1 MNKDKIFHFVNSVWE
16 KLVTNFE
23 DIANSAPDWSRSIFP
38 NIRKTVK
45 PIAKRVRHLSL
56 PMIIA
61 IGASGLFIF
70 IIFSAITYSY
80 FVADLAT
87 PEKLMNRNNSG
98 LILMDREG
106 KAFYKTAQAREIK
119 IYPIE
124 DVPDS
129 MKKALIAIE
138 DNEFYTHP
146 GFSIRSIGR
155 AIFANF
161 RSSSAYSQGAST
173 ITQQLIKNALLTP
186 EKSYRRKLQEILL
199 AVEVDRRYSKDEIL
213 EMYLN
218 SIYFGSG
225 AYGIEEASQ
234 TYFDKEPSELTIPE
248 SAILASLPKA
258 PSALTPFGG
267 DSDALFARQ
276 QIVLKL
282 EGYDP
287 EKLPDV
293 VFAEEPQL
301 HTDLAPH
308 FSVFV
313 RDYLYEKYGEDTVN
327 RLGFRVTTT
336 LDRDAQSVASTLI
349 KQHIENLGRRDA
361 TNAGLVSLN
370 PKTGEIISMVGSVD
384 YSDEEFGKY
393 NIAFAR
399 RQPGS
404 TFKPI
409 VYAQAFADGA
419 NPQDLIKDEPID
431 IGGYKPQNNDGKF
444 RGEVTIRQALANSL
458 NIPAVKILEKIGVSR
473 AIKLAREMGI
483 SSLNENLDYGLSLVL
498 GGGEVTL
505 FDMTRAF
512 GVFATNGKLV
522 ATHPILHIEDKF
534 GNEIYRYTPLIN
546 KEIETFGSDS
556 FFGSFSKPKE
566 PLVNQLIGG
575 TYSKQVLDSAA
586 AFLVTNILSDNEA
599 RKETFGETNWLT
611 IGRPAGAKTGTTN
624 DFRDAWTIGFT
635 PELVTGVW
643 VGNNDNSPMSG
654 LYGSVAAA
662 PIWNGFMI
670 KFLTGKSVTQFEKP
684 STLIEVEICKET
696 NTRCSLCKE
705 TVKRYYSKK
714 YLPPEDCSKV
724 TPTTT
729 PTPTSNPTN
738 TPVPTK
744 TPTPTTI
751 IQQPTTT
758 PTPTE
763 NLTPTTNSEQPTATP
778 TEAISPS
785 LALTPTI

>member
-1 MNKDKIFHFVNSVWE
+1 MNKDKIFHFVNTVRE
-16 KLVTNFE
+16 QLVTNFE
-23 DIANSAPDWSRSIFP
+23 DIANSAPDWSRSIFS

-45 PIAKRVRHLSL
+45 PIAKKVRHLSL
-56 PMIIA
+56 PMIIG
-61 IGASGLFIF
+61 IGATGLIIF
-70 IIFSAITYSY
+70 IIFSAITYTY

-225 AYGIEEASQ
+225 AYGIEEASR
-234 TYFDKEPSELTIPE
+234 TYFDKEPSELTVPE

-267 DSDALFARQ
+267 DKKALFARQ

-282 EGYDP
+282 QGLDP
-287 EKLPDV
+287 DKFPDV
-293 VFAEEPQL
+293 EFVEEPQP

-361 TNAGLVSLN
+361 TNAGLVALN

-384 YSDEEFGKY
+384 YSDEVFGKY
-393 NIAFAR
+393 NIAFAN

-419 NPQDLIKDEPID
+419 NPEDLIKDEPID
-431 IGGYKPQNNDGKF
+431 ISGYKPQNNDGKF
-444 RGEVTIRQALANSL
+444 RGEVTIRKALANSL
-458 NIPAVKILEKIGVSR
+458 NIPAVKILEKVGIAR
-473 AIKLAREMGI
+473 AIKLARAMGI
-483 SSLNENLDYGLSLVL
+483 SSLDENRDYGLSLVL

-512 GVFATNGKLV
+512 GVFATNGQLV

-534 GNEIYRYTPLIN
+534 GNEIYRYTPQTK
-546 KEIETFGSDS
+546 KEVEKLGD
-556 FFGSFSKPKE
+556 KKE
-566 PLVNQLIGG
+566 PLINQLIGG

-586 AFLVTNILSDNEA
+586 AFLVTNILSDNDA

-611 IGRPAGAKTGTTN
+611 IGRPAAAKTGTTN
-624 DFRDAWTIGFT
+624 DFRDAWTIGYT

-670 KFLTGKSVTQFEKP
+670 KALAGKTVTQFEKP
-684 STLIEVEICKET
+684 DGLIEVEICKET
-696 NTRCSLCKE
+696 NTRCSLCKD

-729 PTPTSNPTN
+729 PTPTSKPTN
-738 TPVPTK
+738 TPAPTS

-751 IQQPTTT
+751 IQQPTAT
-758 PTPTE
+758 PTPT
-763 NLTPTTNSEQPTATP
+763 TAIEQPTLTPAP
-778 TEAISPS
+778 TEIIFPS
-785 LALTPTI
+785 LTLTPTI